1 MGVGRAAAVVLGLAL
16 SFGPGVRAEPGPVQD
31 LAYGEGLFLYF
42 KNDYFGAITRLLAA
56 QTREELPH
64 QADEAELL
72 LGGVHLSYGQQDVAN
87 AIFEQM
93 LDERVSPAVR
103 DRAWFYLGKMAY
115 QRGRPEQAQ
124 EAFARIGRDLPD
136 DLAGERS
143 LIAAQVLMQQDRF
156 DGAVAALEDWK
167 GPRDWRAYARY
178 NLGVALVRNGRSEE
192 GTRLL
197 TDIGGEAVPRARW
210 KSFLLPWRLFRG
222 HAAQE
227 YGEREALSDKSN
239 LALGYAYIQAGTP
252 QLAIEPL
259 GRVRPDGPWVNKARL
274 GQGWAHAALEDYDA
288 ALAVWRQ
295 LENGDPLDPAVQ
307 ESHLATP
314 YALSRVGA
322 ASAVGAASSG
332 DSLVSDTAVQGYN
345 DAIAAFQGELTQL
358 AASESAIASGQLLD
372 AVLAQDQLD
381 DMSWFWQLERLPV
394 NAQTRHL
401 YHVLASNGFQEG
413 LKTFRDLRFLQ
424 RNLEE
429 WRTGVDAFS
438 AMLEARER
446 RYVERL
452 PRLEQALAED
462 RLDRFDERAEALAA
476 RVDEI
481 ETQRD
486 AVALASSEELSQWAR
501 LDRVEARL
509 AGLPDDATTAAAR
522 DRYRVLRGLV
532 RWQLEAG
539 YSERMWAQRKALRA
553 LDAALAEAHD
563 RRERLIALREE
574 VPATF
579 EGYAARIDALAPRI
593 DALQARAD
601 GAVDA
606 QGGALQM
613 LALAEVAAQKKR
625 LGAYLTEAQYALAA
639 VYDRAAHAGEQP

>member
-1 MGVGRAAAVVLGLAL
+1 MGVGRAAAALALGLAL
-16 SFGPGVRAEPGPVQD
+16 SSGPGVRAEPGPVED

-42 KNDYFGAITRLLAA
+42 KDDYFGAITRLLAA
-56 QTREELPH
+56 QTRDELPH
-64 QADEAELL
+64 QAQEAELL

-115 QRGRPEQAQ
+115 QRGLPEQAQ
-124 EAFARIGRDLPD
+124 QAFSRIGDALPEDLE
-136 DLAGERS
+136 GERS
-143 LIAAQVLMQQDRF
+143 LLEAQVLMQQERF
-156 DGAVAALEDWK
+156 DEAVAALEDWK

-178 NLGVALVRNGRSEE
+178 NLGVALVRNGRSED

-197 TDIGGEAVPRARW
+197 TDIGGDAVPSARW
-210 KSFLLPWRLFRG
+210 KSFVLPWRLFRSDRRG
-222 HAAQE
+222 KA

-259 GRVRPDGPWVNKARL
+259 ARVRADGPWVNKARL
-274 GQGWAHAALEDYDA
+274 GEGWAHAALEDYDA
-288 ALAVWRQ
+288 ALVAWRQ
-295 LENGDPLDPAVQ
+295 LEHGDPLDPAVQ
-307 ESHLATP
+307 ESHLAMP
-314 YALSRVGA
+314 YALSRLEAG
-322 ASAVGAASSG
+322 G
-332 DSLVSDTAVQGYN
+332 DTPVQGYQ
-345 DAIAAFQGELTQL
+345 DAIAAFQGELVQL
-358 AASESAIASGQLLD
+358 AASESAIASGELLD

-401 YHVLASNGFQEG
+401 YHVLASNDFQEG

-429 WRTGVDAFS
+429 WRTGIDAFS
-438 AMLEARER
+438 AMLETRKR

-452 PRLEQALAED
+452 PRLEQALAEEGLD
-462 RLDRFDERAEALAA
+462 RLDERARVLAA
-476 RVDEI
+476 RVDEV
-481 ETQRD
+481 EAKHD
-486 AVALASSEELSQWAR
+486 AVALASSEELAQWAR

-509 AGLPDDATTAAAR
+509 ARLPEDATTATAR
-522 DRYRVLRGLV
+522 ERYRVLRGLV
-532 RWQLEAG
+532 RWQLEAK
-539 YSERMWAQRKALRA
+539 YSERLWAERKALHA
-553 LDAALAEAHD
+553 LDEALAEAHG
-563 RRERLIALREE
+563 RRERLSALREE

-579 EGYAARIDALAPRI
+579 AGYAERIDALAPRI
-593 DALQARAD
+593 DALQARVG
-601 GAVDA
+601 GAVGA

-625 LGAYLTEAQYALAA
+625 LNAYLTEAQYALAA
-639 VYDRAAHAGEQP
+639 VYDRAAHSGEQQ

>member
-1 MGVGRAAAVVLGLAL
+1 
-16 SFGPGVRAEPGPVQD
+16 VQD

-42 KNDYFGAITRLLAA
+42 KDDYFGAITRLLAA
-56 QTREELPH
+56 QARAELPH

-72 LGGVHLSYGQQDVAN
+72 LGGVHLSYGQQDVAQ
-87 AIFEQM
+87 AIFERM
-93 LDERVSPAVR
+93 LDARANPAVR

-115 QRGRPEQAQ
+115 QRGLPDQAQ
-124 EAFARIGRDLPD
+124 AAFARVGRDLPA
-136 DLAGERS
+136 DLEGERS

-156 DGAVAALEDWK
+156 NEAVAALEDWK

-178 NLGVALVRNGRSEE
+178 NLGVALVRNGRSDE

-197 TDIGGEAVPRARW
+197 TDIGGETVPRARW
-210 KSFLLPWRLFRG
+210 KSLLLPWRLFRG
-222 HAAQE
+222 HSARE
-227 YGEREALSDKSN
+227 YGEREALADKAN

-252 QLAIEPL
+252 QQAVQPL
-259 GRVRPDGPWVNKARL
+259 GRVRADGPWVNKARL

-288 ALAVWRQ
+288 ALAAWRQ

-307 ESHLATP
+307 ESHLAMP

-322 ASAVGAASSG
+322 VSGRGLDAG
-332 DSLVSDTAVQGYN
+332 DSAVQGYN
-345 DAIAAFQGELTQL
+345 DAIAAFQGELAQL

-401 YHVLASNGFQEG
+401 YHVLASNDFQEG
-413 LKTFRDLRFLQ
+413 LKTFRDLRFLE

-429 WRTGVDAFS
+429 WRTGIDAFS

-462 RLDRFDERAEALAA
+462 RLDGLDERAAALAA
-476 RVDEI
+476 RIDEI
-481 ETQRD
+481 ESQRD
-486 AVALASSEELSQWAR
+486 AVALASAEELVQWAR
-501 LDRVEARL
+501 LDRIEARL

-522 DRYRVLRGLV
+522 ERYRVLRGLV
-532 RWQLEAG
+532 RWQLEAAW
-539 YSERMWAQRKALRA
+539 SERLWAQRKALRA
-553 LDAALAEAHD
+553 LDAALAEAHG

-579 EGYAARIDALAPRI
+579 EGYAARIEALAPRI
-593 DALQARAD
+593 DALQARVH
-601 GAVDA
+601 GAVGA

-613 LALAEVAAQKKR
+613 LALAEVTAQKKR

-639 VYDRAAHAGEQP
+639 VYDRAAHAGDAP